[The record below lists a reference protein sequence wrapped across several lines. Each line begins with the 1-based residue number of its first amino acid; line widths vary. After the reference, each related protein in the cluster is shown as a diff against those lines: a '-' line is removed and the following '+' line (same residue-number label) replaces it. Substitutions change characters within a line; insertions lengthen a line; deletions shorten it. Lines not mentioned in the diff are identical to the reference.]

1 METMQVHHPN
11 YYAVWYWLVGLAI
24 GSVLISRLQLPH
36 GFVIVLIFA
45 VAAVK
50 AGLVVWYFMHLKF
63 ERLLIYLLIVTPV
76 LAFAILLLV
85 LFPEIAFR
93 WLRT

>member
-1 METMQVHHPN
+1 M
-11 YYAVWYWLVGLAI
+11 
-24 GSVLISRLQLPH
+24 
-36 GFVIVLIFA
+36 
-45 VAAVK
+45 K

-63 ERLLIYLLIVTPV
+63 ERLLIYMLIVTP
-76 LAFAILLLV
+76 LIAFAILLLV